1 MRKILTLLV
10 AATLVVGVAGNVDA
24 QLISEFE
31 PNPAG
36 TDPADTTFE
45 LSGTPGAMF
54 GFNILSLENDAG
66 SIGTVDRAAAVSGTF
81 GANGLAVVTLPDLEN
96 PTFTVVLSQN
106 LIAIGTDLDADDNGI
121 IDDVT
126 LFGTVFDSVGV
137 SDTGGDDGILFS
149 TSLGGSS
156 ILFNGAFEPL
166 NVFRDASTGQFFQY
180 VTADFGDPTE
190 RIAVFAANGG
200 PELSPSLFING
211 SPQGATFGA
220 INPTFAVPEPSS
232 IALLGLF
239 GIAGLVRRR
248 R

>member
-45 LSGTPGAMF
+45 LSGTPSAMF
-54 GFNILSLENDAG
+54 GFYILSIENDG
-66 SIGTVDRAAAVSGTF
+66 IDGNVDRSANVSGTF
-81 GANGLAVVTLPDLEN
+81 DANGLAVVTVPDLEN
-96 PTFTVVLSQN
+96 PSFTVVLSEN
-106 LIAIGTDLDADDNGI
+106 AIAIGTDLDADDDGA
-121 IDDVT
+121 IDDVS

-137 SDTGGDDGILFS
+137 SDAAGDDATLYS
-149 TSLGGSS
+149 TGLGGSS

-166 NVFRDASTGQFFQY
+166 NVFRDASTGQFFQT
-180 VTADFGDPTE
+180 VTVDFGLPTQ
-190 RIAVFAANGG
+190 RVAIFPAGG
-200 PELSPSLFING
+200 GAEVSASLFTG
-211 SPQGATFGA
+211 GDPLATTFGA
-220 INPTFAVPEPSS
+220 INPSFAVPEPSS
-232 IALLGLF
+232 MALLGLI
-239 GIAGLVRRR
+239 GLAGLVRRR